1 MSDSGFRYPVKPN
14 LLRRSKWHDY
24 KARSIY
30 MITLVKSPHIP
41 DLASLVHPYPD
52 IYQTERSESGMV
64 VSRFLESMA
73 RFHEALN
80 VWKYVVMPDHV
91 HFELFVERELPVAV
105 GQYIADLK
113 GACTAAWREK
123 TGCGEPFFSSGFH
136 DRIVS
141 RRGQASVL
149 RKYIA
154 DNPRRLWIKRHNPDF
169 FTCRHRLS
177 IAGCEYEAIGNIFL
191 LNDMDIRA
199 VRISR
204 RFQPEE
210 LHDRK
215 VCWLRTIENGGVLV
229 SPFIS
234 VAEKRV
240 RDYAIA
246 NDGRLILIEQNGFGP
261 RYKPSGQYFE
271 LCAEGRLLM
280 VAPVEYST
288 SKIVLSREWCLRHN
302 ELAEQIE
309 AGNWRLA

>member
-1 MSDSGFRYPVKPN
+1 MLFRTRC
-14 LLRRSKWHDY
+14 LLWLPGRFS
-24 KARSIY
+24 AGC
-30 MITLVKSPHIP
+30 
-41 DLASLVHPYPD
+41 LAAGKRGS
-52 IYQTERSESGMV
+52 S
-64 VSRFLESMA
+64 A
-73 RFHEALN
+73 
-80 VWKYVVMPDHV
+80 
-91 HFELFVERELPVAV
+91 
-105 GQYIADLK
+105 
-113 GACTAAWREK
+113 
-123 TGCGEPFFSSGFH
+123 FSSLFFALCLLFSLFFGYFCFV
-136 DRIVS
+136 IV
-141 RRGQASVL
+141 V
-149 RKYIA
+149 
-154 DNPRRLWIKRHNPDF
+154 
-169 FTCRHRLS
+169 
-177 IAGCEYEAIGNIFL
+177 
-191 LNDMDIRA
+191 IRA

-210 LHDRK
+210 LHDLK

-261 RYKPSGQYFE
+261 RYKPSGQYFG

-302 ELAEQIE
+302 ELAGQIE